1 MLIARRNG
9 RGITA
14 PSVFGFGLIVA
25 FHDCKSSGTEKK
37 KVKADWRSSTNPRKS
52 ETPDDVEGLQGP
64 NLSTGNGRHPTQE
77 VGGRGSAPTGRR
89 QNKNDG

>member
-14 PSVFGFGLIVA
+14 PSVFGFRLIVA

-37 KVKADWRSSTNPRKS
+37 MKADWRSSTNPRKS
-52 ETPDDVEGLQGP
+52 KTPDDVEGLQGP

-77 VGGRGSAPTGRR
+77 VGGRGSASTGRR
-89 QNKNDG
+89 QKKNDG